1 MMRHGM
7 MRTKLILSDIDG
19 TLMTDEGIIPQD
31 IFGVLDAL
39 LAKGIKFAVAS
50 GRQINNLYALFGSC
64 AENLYYIAQNGA
76 VIAHGKQILYE
87 KRMKQETVNKCISFA
102 GRYGVYTMLYTNDKV
117 CVETD
122 NPEFLSFLNR
132 HQVEYEVSQNLNDYA
147 DNAYKLSYFKM
158 DGGMAELR
166 KQFSVG
172 GVNAFLVN
180 DRMIDITDKDTD
192 KGKAVRRLKRLLGL
206 RKNEILAFGDS
217 ENDLA
222 LFAEAGRSFAVGNA
236 PKEVQEIASFV
247 IPSNNEK
254 GVIMTLKDLFDL

>member
-1 MMRHGM
+1 MMSSDEPKM
-7 MRTKLILSDIDG
+7 ILSDIDG

-31 IFGVLDAL
+31 IFGVLGAL
-39 LAKGIKFAVAS
+39 LAKGVRFAVAS
-50 GRQINNLYALFGSC
+50 GRQINNLYALFGPC
-64 AENLYYIAQNGA
+64 AEDLYYIAQNGA

-102 GRYGVYTMLYTNDKV
+102 KQYGVYTMLYTNDKV
-117 CVETD
+117 CVETE
-122 NPEFLSFLNR
+122 NPEFLSFLTR
-132 HQVEYEVSQNLNDYA
+132 HQVEYRICANLKDYM
-147 DNAYKLSYFKM
+147 DNVYKLSYFKM

-166 KQFSVG
+166 KQFSID

-192 KGKAVRRLKRLLGL
+192 KGKAVRRLKRLLGV

-222 LFAEAGRSFAVGNA
+222 LFAEVGRSFAVGNA
-236 PKEVQEIASFV
+236 PKEVQEKASCV
-247 IPSNNEK
+247 IPSNNDK
-254 GVIMTLKDLFDL
+254 GVIVTLKELFDVN